1 MAVRLSLVKMEPV
14 IGLADETQDALGE
27 YAEGDTV
34 VLEDDS
40 EDASADALDGEEAS
54 SGGVR
59 LANVI
64 RELRDRSNISLLLY
78 DSESD
83 QTLVSS
89 ARDVEVMREP
99 GAALYRRSCG
109 GEAGCIA
116 GI

>member
-1 MAVRLSLVKMEPV
+1 M
-14 IGLADETQDALGE
+14 
-27 YAEGDTV
+27 
-34 VLEDDS
+34 LEDDS

-89 ARDVEVMREP
+89 ARDVESCVTGCGAISSVMR
-99 GAALYRRSCG
+99 

>member
-1 MAVRLSLVKMEPV
+1 MRHRMRWGNMRKVTA
-14 IGLADETQDALGE
+14 
-27 YAEGDTV
+27 V

-89 ARDVEVMREP
+89 ARD
-99 GAALYRRSCG
+99 
-109 GEAGCIA
+109 AGSHA
-116 GI
+116 